1 MGTLAELALAARQFP
16 ERPALLLISLDG
28 IGDRRRGINDHFRK
42 TCAAVNVTASIHALG
57 PEFFRRALNIVRHYD
72 NFRPDVNP
80 YEDHDCGTF
89 KLDGYECA
97 WALLQ
102 QGYVRFFGEFN
113 QHEYHHATADYH
125 ARVRDLIHTAK
136 SRRC

>member
-1 MGTLAELALAARQFP
+1 MNT
-16 ERPALLLISLDG
+16 I
-28 IGDRRRGINDHFRK
+28 RGINDHFRK

-97 WALLQ
+97 WAIDCYNRDMSGSSANPTNTNITTRLLTIMLAS
-102 QGYVRFFGEFN
+102 EM
-113 QHEYHHATADYH
+113 
-125 ARVRDLIHTAK
+125 
-136 SRRC
+136 